1 VEIEPDGQQFL
12 NAKDGEAG
20 PEDVDSRPS
29 PPPPPPVGGSA
40 RTTTIVIVVLL
51 VVVVGIGGVAFL
63 TLTGDDEG
71 RRELETSAAGDVDI
85 RDRAEATTT
94 TEAPRETTTLPPTTE
109 SPTDEPVPFP
119 DFGQPSP
126 PAVGPAPVPGATT
139 CPGGGIATQVVS
151 TSITQTSASSVDL
164 VITGSAVNNTT
175 APVVLDISL
184 TITHNG
190 TSQPKPWVSKVNQ
203 SRPTVSPGE
212 TSNWTFT
219 GTLNGG
225 TSASVSAIGGG
236 FRWADPAHASCP
248 TQ

>member
-1 VEIEPDGQQFL
+1 MDDQARVAADL
-12 NAKDGEAG
+12 L
-20 PEDVDSRPS
+20 DVLKIGKAV
-29 PPPPPPVGGSA
+29 VGGVSMGGYAAFSFA
-40 RTTTIVIVVLL
+40 RLFPERLL
-51 VVVVGIGGVAFL
+51 GLLLAD
-63 TLTGDDEG
+63 T
-71 RRELETSAAGDVDI
+71 RPAAD
-85 RDRAEATTT
+85 
-94 TEAPRETTTLPPTTE
+94 
-109 SPTDEPVPFP
+109 TDEPVPFP

-236 FRWADPAHASCP
+236 FRWADPAHASCQ